1 MKKLFKKDVTLDKI
15 WLTAKSNFVLGKDY
29 IETETRDYIVF
40 CPFNYSILSLFQEL
54 LKETVEDNH
63 PEILS
68 DCGYKMSHC
77 VCNSLGA
84 YVYWYDKLYQDGRLK
99 TFFIKKNLD
108 ITKGYDEQP
117 LMAEFTGWID
127 FEDPHF
133 LHFAHLVNNELAT
146 GQYVRYEAEY
156 AYSRYVNP
164 KYKWYVDRMN
174 SIASEAYKSLFEQYD
189 KYIDSLEGTL
199 HNIMDEYA

>member
-84 YVYWYDKLYQDGRLK
+84 YVYWYEKLYQDGRLK

-108 ITKGYDEQP
+108 ITKEYSEQP
-117 LMAEFTGWID
+117 LMAEFT
-127 FEDPHF
+127 
-133 LHFAHLVNNELAT
+133 
-146 GQYVRYEAEY
+146 
-156 AYSRYVNP
+156 
-164 KYKWYVDRMN
+164 
-174 SIASEAYKSLFEQYD
+174 
-189 KYIDSLEGTL
+189 
-199 HNIMDEYA
+199 